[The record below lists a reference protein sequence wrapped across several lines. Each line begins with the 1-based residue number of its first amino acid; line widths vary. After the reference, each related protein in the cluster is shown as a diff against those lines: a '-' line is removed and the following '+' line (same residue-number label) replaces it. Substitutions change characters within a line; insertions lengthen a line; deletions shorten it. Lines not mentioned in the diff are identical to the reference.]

1 MRKLRQ
7 ILFSATFIGTL
18 WGATATE
25 KAALFGNETAKEAVV
40 GEFFVSPNGNDAA
53 AGTEEAPF
61 ATLERARDA
70 VRAARAE
77 AGEAGADG
85 VFQIRLGEGEFPR
98 TTTFELDVR
107 DSKTRFVG
115 VPGKTTVFGGR
126 EIGGW
131 RVATDAE
138 KSAFPNAS
146 AKIWRAD
153 LPKIDG
159 APVYFEQLFVSER
172 RATRARFPNG
182 GDFLRPASIW
192 EEASMDPQ
200 TRRAPTDSTAQEL
213 RAKPGDLDPL
223 RLAEIPAAEK

>member
-1 MRKLRQ
+1 MRNWRRL
-7 ILFSATFIGTL
+7 LLNAAFIGTVL
-18 WGATATE
+18 GAAATE
-25 KAALFGNETAKEAVV
+25 SASLFGNETAKEAVV
-40 GEFFVSPNGNDAA
+40 GEFFVSPNGNDGA
-53 AGTEEAPF
+53 AGTENAPF

-77 AGEAGADG
+77 AGEAGRDG
-85 VFQIRLGEGEFPR
+85 VYRVRLGEGEFSR
-98 TTTFELDVR
+98 TVPFELDVR

-138 KSAFPNAS
+138 KSAFPNANGEV
-146 AKIWRAD
+146 WRAE

-159 APVYFEQLFVSER
+159 EPIYFEQLFVSER

-213 RAKPGDLDPL
+213 RAKPG
-223 RLAEIPAAEK
+223 